1 MTEVQTNPVEEKA
14 PNPYNAKKSWHTPD
28 NPKMESADGLFYA
41 PSSEQQATPSD
52 EESEKPPAKSSKD
65 VNYKKRYDDLKKH
78 YDSKISEFKQREQ
91 ELVAEAAENAPA
103 YQAPKTLEEL
113 EEFKAKNP
121 DLYETVETVAHLQ
134 SETQTE
140 TLRQQL
146 SALQEREADILKR
159 EAETMLRERHPD
171 FEDIRGD
178 DAFHEWAKEQP
189 EVIQQWIYAN
199 NSDGTLASRAID
211 LYKMEKG
218 IVQPPQKRQ
227 SKTKEQRSAADM
239 VSTKTTA
246 VDSKAPKV
254 WTEKEIAKMSIDQFD
269 RYEDEI
275 KLALSEGRIAK

>member
-41 PSSEQQATPSD
+41 PSQEQQATPSE

-78 YDSKISEFKQREQ
+78 YDTRISEFKQREQ
-91 ELVAEAAENAPA
+91 ELVAEASENAPA

-189 EVIQQWIYAN
+189 EAIQQWIYAN

-211 LYKMEKG
+211 LYKMERG

-246 VDSKAPKV
+246 VDSKAPKI
-254 WTEKEIAKMSIDQFD
+254 WTEKEIASMSIDQFD

>member
-1 MTEVQTNPVEEKA
+1 MAEAQTNPVEEKA
-14 PNPYNAKKSWHTPD
+14 PNPYNAKKHWHTPD
-28 NPKMESADGLFYA
+28 RPRTESADGLFYA
-41 PSSEQQATPSD
+41 PSQEQQATPSD
-52 EESEKPPAKSSKD
+52 EESETPPAKNSKD

-78 YDSKISEFKQREQ
+78 YDSRISEFKQREQ
-91 ELVAEAAENAPA
+91 ELIAEASENAPE

-113 EEFKAKNP
+113 ETFKAKNP

-140 TLRQQL
+140 ALRQQL
-146 SALQEREADILKR
+146 SAMQQREADILKR

-178 DAFHEWAKEQP
+178 ETFHEWAKEQP
-189 EVIQQWIYAN
+189 EDIQKWIYAN
-199 NSDGTLASRAID
+199 NSDATLASRAID

-218 IVQPPQKRQ
+218 VAQSPQKRQ
-227 SKTKEQRSAADM
+227 SKKKEQGSAADM

-246 VDSKAPKV
+246 VDAKAPKI
-254 WTEKEIAKMSIDQFD
+254 WTEKEIANMSIDQFD

>member
-1 MTEVQTNPVEEKA
+1 MTETQTNPVEEKA

-28 NPKMESADGLFYA
+28 RPRTENADGLFYA
-41 PSSEQQATPSD
+41 PSEEQQATPSED
-52 EESEKPPAKSSKD
+52 SETPPAKNSKD

-78 YDSKISEFKQREQ
+78 YDSRLSEFKQRET
-91 ELVAEAAENAPA
+91 ELLAEAAENAPA

-113 EEFKAKNP
+113 EKFKAQNP

-134 SETQTE
+134 SENQTE
-140 TLRQQL
+140 QLRQQL
-146 SALQEREADILKR
+146 SALQERETDILKR
-159 EAETMLRERHPD
+159 EAETVLRDRHPD

-178 DAFHEWAKEQP
+178 EAFHEWAKEQP
-189 EVIQQWIYAN
+189 EDIQRWVYAN
-199 NSDGTLASRAID
+199 NSDATLASRAID

-218 IVQPPQKRQ
+218 MAQSPQKRQ
-227 SKTKEQRSAADM
+227 SKRKERGSAADM

-246 VDSKAPKV
+246 VDAKAPKI

>member
-91 ELVAEAAENAPA
+91 ELVAEASENAPA